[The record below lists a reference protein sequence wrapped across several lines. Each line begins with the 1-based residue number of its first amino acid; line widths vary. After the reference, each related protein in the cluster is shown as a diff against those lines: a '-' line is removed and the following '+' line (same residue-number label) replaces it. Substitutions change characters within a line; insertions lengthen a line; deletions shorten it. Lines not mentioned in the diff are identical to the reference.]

1 MWMGW
6 DSMWHFHC
14 PLVFISLEL
23 ILNLDHK
30 LHSQF
35 FRPDPYLLL
44 KLNLFHVQPLW
55 KSVQR
60 FPKIKTKKIKESNQA
75 TQPCTRR
82 ALHPLQRWA
91 HLCLLLLY
99 NHSSKEPEVAV
110 HLWMNRMWQWGNITL
125 GLYAAVRES
134 DADMTLG

>member
-1 MWMGW
+1 
-6 DSMWHFHC
+6 MWHFHC

-35 FRPDPYLLL
+35 FQPDLYLLL
-44 KLNLFHVQPLW
+44 KLNLFQVQPLW

-75 TQPCTRR
+75 TQPCTYPKGP
-82 ALHPLQRWA
+82 A
-91 HLCLLLLY
+91 
-99 NHSSKEPEVAV
+99 SVTETGTSVS
-110 HLWMNRMWQWGNITL
+110 T
-125 GLYAAVRES
+125 AAVTTAARNQK
-134 DADMTLG
+134 